1 MLQKRVIMEKL
12 TNLIVGQKKRIV
24 FVFLMLA
31 VICIVLQLFVHVNY
45 NMVDYLPSDAQ
56 STTGLAIMGEEFDTA
71 IPNANVMI
79 RDVSLMEAVSW
90 KKQLMEVEGVT
101 QVMWLDDMINLQKPL
116 ETSDPGTVE
125 TFYKDSTAL
134 YQITIEEGMEQEVT
148 AAIQEKIGEKGAI
161 AGEAPTLAAM
171 QSATVTEV
179 LKAMAILLPIILCIL
194 LLSTTSFL
202 EPLLFLLTIGVSI
215 LINMGTNVFLGSI
228 SFMTSS
234 ISPILQLACSLDYS
248 IFLLHSFGKNRK
260 KFADVNIAM
269 KESVKE
275 SMSTVAASAMTTLF
289 GFLALV
295 FMDFQIGADLGINLA
310 KGIVL
315 SFAASMLFLP
325 AITLC
330 LYKWIDKTAH
340 KPWMPHFRGVYRI
353 LSKFAVPVV
362 ILVALLTVPAFL
374 GQGKTGFVYGNDS
387 ATKNSRAEAD
397 SLAIEEVF
405 GKNTIVVLLVP
416 RGDLAKEDALCKD
429 IQKMD
434 NVTGIMSYTET
445 VGTGIPPEY
454 LGEDVSSQFMS
465 PHYSRIIVYSSADT
479 EGDTAFQTV
488 EQIQSA
494 AREYYGDEVYSVG
507 ESVSLYDM
515 KQTVEVD
522 NTVVN
527 LIAIAAI
534 FLVLLVTFRSLTLPF
549 ILLLTI
555 EAGIWINLSIPYF
568 TGTSIH
574 FIGYLVLSTVQL
586 GATVDYAILL
596 TGNYMRSRKTLPKK
610 ESAAKALQDCF
621 QSILVSGATLATAGF
636 TLYATS
642 SNSSISDI
650 GLLLGRGT
658 LFSMIMV
665 VCFLPAMLR
674 IFDTWIGKTTRKAN
688 FAHIVSSKKKKS
700 P

>member
-1 MLQKRVIMEKL
+1 MERFADF
-12 TNLIVGQKKRIV
+12 IVGQKKRIV
-24 FVFLMLA
+24 LVFLLLA
-31 VICIVLQLFVHVNY
+31 VICIILQLFVQVNY
-45 NMVDYLPSDAQ
+45 NMVDYLPPDAQ
-56 STTGLAIMGEEFDTA
+56 STTGLAIMGEEFDTD
-71 IPNANVMI
+71 IPNTNVMI

-90 KKQLMEVEGVT
+90 KEQLMEVDGVS
-101 QVMWLDDMINLQKPL
+101 QVMWLDDMIDLREPL
-116 ETSDPGTVE
+116 EISDSGTAE

-134 YQITIEEGMEQEVT
+134 YQVTIEEGMEKDAT
-148 AAIQEKIGEKGAI
+148 TAIQKLIGDKGAV

-194 LLSTTSFL
+194 FLSTTSFL
-202 EPLLFLLTIGVSI
+202 EPLLFLLTIGISI

-260 KFADVNIAM
+260 KFADVNVAM

-275 SMSTVAASAMTTLF
+275 SLSTVAASAMTTLF
-289 GFLALV
+289 GFLALI
-295 FMDFQIGADLGINLA
+295 FMNFQIGADLGINLA
-310 KGIVL
+310 KGIIL

-340 KPWMPHFRGVYRI
+340 KPWMPRFQSICRI
-353 LSKFAVPVV
+353 LSKLAVPVV
-362 ILVALLTVPAFL
+362 VLVALLIVPAFL
-374 GQGKTGFVYGNDS
+374 GQGRTGFVYGNDT
-387 ATKNSRAEAD
+387 AAQNSRAETD
-397 SLAIEEVF
+397 SLAIEETF
-405 GKNTIVVLLVP
+405 GKNTIIVLLVP
-416 RGDLAKEDALCKD
+416 RGDLAKEDALCKEILEID
-429 IQKMD
+429 D
-434 NVTGIMSYTET
+434 VTGIMSYTET
-445 VGTGIPPEY
+445 VGAGIPPEY
-454 LGEDVSSQFMS
+454 LGEDVTSQFMG
-465 PHYSRIIVYSSADT
+465 PHYSRIIVYTSTDT
-479 EGDTAFQTV
+479 EGDAAFETV
-488 EQIQSA
+488 ELLQDA
-494 AREYYGDEVYSVG
+494 ARKYYGNEVYSVG
-507 ESVSLYDM
+507 ESVNLYDM

-534 FLVLLVTFRSLTLPF
+534 FLVLLVTFGSLTLPF

-610 ESAAKALQDCF
+610 EASKAALQDSF

-642 SNSSISDI
+642 SNASISDI

-665 VCFLPAMLR
+665 LCFLPALLQ

-688 FAHIVSSKKKKS
+688 FAHIVSSQKKKS
-700 P
+700 S

>member
-1 MLQKRVIMEKL
+1 MERFA
-12 TNLIVGQKKRIV
+12 NFIVGQKKRIV
-24 FVFLMLA
+24 FVFLLLA

-45 NMVDYLPSDAQ
+45 NMVDYLPPEAQ
-56 STTGLAIMGEEFDTA
+56 STTGLAIMSEEFDTA

-90 KKQLMEVEGVT
+90 KKQLMEVEGVS
-101 QVMWLDDMINLQKPL
+101 QVMWLDDMVDLQEPL
-116 ETSDPGTVE
+116 EMSDPDTIE

-134 YQITIEEGMEQEVT
+134 YQVTIEEGMEQKAT
-148 AAIQEKIGEKGAI
+148 NAIRETIGDRGAV
-161 AGEAPTLAAM
+161 AGDGPTLAAM

-248 IFLLHSFGKNRK
+248 IFLLHSFRKNRK
-260 KFADVNIAM
+260 KFTDVNVAM

-289 GFLALV
+289 GFLALL

-340 KPWMPHFRGVYRI
+340 KPWMPHFQSVCRI
-353 LSKFAVPVV
+353 FSKLAVPVV
-362 ILVALLTVPAFL
+362 VLVALLIVPAFL
-374 GQGKTGFVYGNDS
+374 GQGRTGFVYGNDS
-387 ATKNSRAEAD
+387 AAQNSRAETD
-397 SLAIEEVF
+397 SLAIEEAF
-405 GKNTIVVLLVP
+405 GKNTIVVLLIP

-429 IQKMD
+429 ILEMD
-434 NVTGIMSYTET
+434 NVTGIMSYTQT

-454 LGEDVSSQFMS
+454 LGEDVISQFMG
-465 PHYSRIIVYSSADT
+465 PHYSRIIIYTSTDT
-479 EGDTAFQTV
+479 EGDAAFGTV
-488 EQIQSA
+488 EQMQSTA
-494 AREYYGDEVYSVG
+494 KAYYGDEVYSVG
-507 ESVSLYDM
+507 ESVNLYDM

-534 FLVLLVTFRSLTLPF
+534 FLVLLVTFRSLSLPF

-596 TGNYMRSRKTLPKK
+596 TGNYMRSRKTMPKK
-610 ESAAKALQDCF
+610 ESAAKALQDSF
-621 QSILVSGATLATAGF
+621 QSILVSGSTLSTAGF
-636 TLYATS
+636 ALYATS

-665 VCFLPAMLR
+665 LCFLPALLR
-674 IFDTWIGKTTRKAN
+674 IFDTWIGKTTQKAN
-688 FAHIVSSKKKKS
+688 FAYIGSSQKKKTL
-700 P
+700 